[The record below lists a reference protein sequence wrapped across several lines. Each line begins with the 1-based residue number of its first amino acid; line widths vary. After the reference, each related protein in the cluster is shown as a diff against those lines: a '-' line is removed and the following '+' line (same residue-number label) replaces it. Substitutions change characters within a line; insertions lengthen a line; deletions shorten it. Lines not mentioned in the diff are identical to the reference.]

1 MEITDV
7 KVIPVDDEKLKAF
20 VSIVFDH
27 CFVVTDIKVINGPK
41 GLFVSMPSKKRKD
54 GTFKDIAHPLNNQMR
69 QYLEDKVLGVYK
81 QQVSSA
87 GAVGAPG
94 PSTGAGRRGRR
105 QGGLRGVAPPRVGA
119 WPSGKARGFGPR
131 IEGSNPSAPANPRQR
146 ERPAMRRELKIFTG
160 SAHPALGESIARH
173 LGVPIGRAHLAR
185 FSDGEVW
192 FQSHDNVRGADV
204 FVVQPTCAPVNENLM
219 ELLLMLDAFKRSSA
233 SRLTAVLPYYGYGR
247 QDRKDKPRVPITAKL
262 VADLL
267 STAGTDRVLTVDL
280 HAAQIQGF
288 FDIPVD
294 HLFAAAVIIEHV
306 QKMGL
311 EDIVVVSPD
320 AGGVERAR
328 AYAKRLDARLAIVDK
343 RRDQPNVAEVHHV
356 IGDVEGRTA
365 LIVDDIVDTAGT
377 LTKVAEAIKT
387 AGAREVFASCSHPVL
402 SGHAIERI
410 EKSPLS
416 KLIVTDSLPLAKEK
430 LAGGKIEVLS
440 IAELL
445 GRAIKNIHEET
456 SVTSL
461 FV

>member
-1 MEITDV
+1 
-7 KVIPVDDEKLKAF
+7 
-20 VSIVFDH
+20 
-27 CFVVTDIKVINGPK
+27 
-41 GLFVSMPSKKRKD
+41 
-54 GTFKDIAHPLNNQMR
+54 
-69 QYLEDKVLGVYK
+69 
-81 QQVSSA
+81 
-87 GAVGAPG
+87 
-94 PSTGAGRRGRR
+94 
-105 QGGLRGVAPPRVGA
+105 
-119 WPSGKARGFGPR
+119 
-131 IEGSNPSAPANPRQR
+131 
-146 ERPAMRRELKIFTG
+146 MRRELRIFTG
-160 SAHPALGESIARH
+160 SAHPALGESIASY
-173 LGVPIGRAHLAR
+173 LGVPLGRAHLAR

-192 FQSHDNVRGADV
+192 FQIHDNVRGADV
-204 FVVQPTCAPVNENLM
+204 FVVQPTCSPVNENLM

-247 QDRKDKPRVPITAKL
+247 QDRKDKPRVPISAKL

-288 FDIPVD
+288 FDVPVD
-294 HLFAAAVIIEHV
+294 HLFAAPVFIEHV
-306 QKMGL
+306 LQL
-311 EDIVVVSPD
+311 NLPDLTVVSPD

-328 AYAKRLDARLAIVDK
+328 AYAKRLDASLAIVDK

-377 LTKVAEAIKT
+377 LTKVAEAIKA
-387 AGAREVFASCSHPVL
+387 AGAREVLASCTHPVL

-410 EKSPLS
+410 ERSPLA
-416 KLIVTDSLPLAKEK
+416 KLIVTDSLPLSAEK
-430 LAGGKIEVLS
+430 RACEKIVVLT

-445 GRAIKNIHEET
+445 ARAIKNIHEET

>member
-1 MEITDV
+1 
-7 KVIPVDDEKLKAF
+7 
-20 VSIVFDH
+20 
-27 CFVVTDIKVINGPK
+27 
-41 GLFVSMPSKKRKD
+41 
-54 GTFKDIAHPLNNQMR
+54 
-69 QYLEDKVLGVYK
+69 
-81 QQVSSA
+81 
-87 GAVGAPG
+87 
-94 PSTGAGRRGRR
+94 
-105 QGGLRGVAPPRVGA
+105 
-119 WPSGKARGFGPR
+119 
-131 IEGSNPSAPANPRQR
+131 
-146 ERPAMRRELKIFTG
+146 MRRELKIFTG

-247 QDRKDKPRVPITAKL
+247 QDRKDKPRVPISAKL

-377 LTKVAEAIKT
+377 LTKVAEAIKA

-410 EKSPLS
+410 ERSPLA

-430 LAGGKIEVLS
+430 LAGGRIEVLS